1 MARMTAEEIVSMLLG
16 GDQRGCVAV
25 MIDEDWVGYLEEQED
40 GYDDRDEPILTA
52 TNSNEDE
59 PFFSIT
65 MNNLESASIDGSYIW
80 VKNDKHE
87 GFTIHPL
94 TKMKIN

>member
-1 MARMTAEEIVSMLLG
+1 MKMDAKDIVAMLLG
-16 GDQRGCVAV
+16 GNSQNCVAV
-25 MIDEDWVGYLEEQED
+25 MIDEDWVGYLEEQQD
-40 GYDDRDEPILTA
+40 GYDDYDEPILTA
-52 TNSNEDE
+52 TNNGEDE

-65 MNNLESASIDGSYIW
+65 MNNLANADIDNGSYVW
-80 VKNDKHE
+80 VKNDKNE